1 MVYLIMQVLAAEGS
15 TIEEIPRKASARGK
29 V

>member
-1 MVYLIMQVLAAEGS
+1 MVYSFMQVLAAEGS
-15 TIEEIPRKASARGK
+15 TIEEDPRKASPGGK